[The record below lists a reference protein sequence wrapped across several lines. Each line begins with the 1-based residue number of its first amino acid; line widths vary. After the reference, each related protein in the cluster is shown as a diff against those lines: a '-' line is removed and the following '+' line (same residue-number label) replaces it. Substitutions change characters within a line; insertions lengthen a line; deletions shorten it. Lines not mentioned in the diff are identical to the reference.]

1 MTVLERVREL
11 LAELIPG
18 KKAQIPQWL
27 LRDLTSAFPRVESSP
42 DVAGGEACLV
52 RTGHTG

>member
-52 RTGHTG
+52 RTRIPV